1 MNENVETLIGSNKGQ
16 ASKEKADGDTK
27 GRLSNKAT
35 ATDTPVKNKKRGN
48 HKEELKDDA
57 KTGTTKETTSTA
69 THHGIT
75 LVRRKSGKSDQEKK
89 DGDVEILGSKEAT
102 AVTQNGGALPLL
114 KKGKTH
120 EEKMG
125 TYPNV
130 NMRKGFDELQN
141 LYPNLASYVESI
153 HTQHPCGE
161 TLKRAFELIA
171 DEKACALESK
181 IKKQRV
187 AEMKME
193 IRRADTKKEVANMFI
208 GLLD

>member
-1 MNENVETLIGSNKGQ
+1 MNANVETLIGSNKGQ

-27 GRLSNKAT
+27 GRLSNKST
-35 ATDTPVKNKKRGN
+35 ATDMKRGN

-125 TYPNV
+125 TDPNV